1 MGSLVVRIL
10 SVVGAILFSV
20 TMLGSGI
27 ASADP
32 LVGKTYSDASAFIA
46 KYNGKPVIATVIGSE
61 LATDDCVVTSWH
73 MSKFLNSS
81 GRNARGDEWLLSLNC
96 NNRLAAPGSP
106 GNSAMSPEGVQAIK
120 QQQAAA
126 NINKDPT
133 FCYKRDVDL
142 QWCKEI
148 CKQTRLCEI

>member
-46 KYNGKPVIATVIGSE
+46 KYNGKPVIATVIGSWRRTIASS
-61 LATDDCVVTSWH
+61 LAGICRR
-73 MSKFLNSS
+73 SS
-81 GRNARGDEWLLSLNC
+81 IPAEETLGETNGC
-96 NNRLAAPGSP
+96 SP
-106 GNSAMSPEGVQAIK
+106 
-120 QQQAAA
+120 
-126 NINKDPT
+126 
-133 FCYKRDVDL
+133 
-142 QWCKEI
+142 
-148 CKQTRLCEI
+148 